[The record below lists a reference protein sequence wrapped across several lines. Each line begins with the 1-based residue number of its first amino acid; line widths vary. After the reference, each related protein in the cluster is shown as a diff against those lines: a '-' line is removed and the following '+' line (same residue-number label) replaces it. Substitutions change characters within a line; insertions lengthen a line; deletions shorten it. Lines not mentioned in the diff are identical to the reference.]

1 VFIVDNILFSPV
13 KGVLWIM
20 KELHKHVQQEQA
32 AEAERL
38 TARLSE
44 LYMLLE
50 TGQLTAEEF
59 DEQET
64 QILDRLDE
72 IQAQA
77 DAAIAAGE
85 DPDDVAED
93 EEDGE
98 EDEDGE
104 TEEEDGVDDSDDEV
118 DSESEADELV
128 EADQMQTAGAAA
140 PATAAEPDHD
150 NLLAAMEAELE
161 QNRLARQARQ
171 NPSQL
176 PSQHPSQHPSASRD
190 AA

>member
-1 VFIVDNILFSPV
+1 MFIVDNILFSPV

-85 DPDDVAED
+85 DPEDVAED

-104 TEEEDGVDDSDDEV
+104 ADEDEDEV

-128 EADQMQTAGAAA
+128 EADQVQTAEAAA
-140 PATAAEPDHD
+140 PPTAAEPDHD
-150 NLLAAMEAELE
+150 DLLAAMEAELE
-161 QNRLARQARQ
+161 QNRLAREARQ
-171 NPSQL
+171 NPSHL
-176 PSQHPSQHPSASRD
+176 PFQHPSASRD

>member
-1 VFIVDNILFSPV
+1 MFIVDNILFSPV

-85 DPDDVAED
+85 DPEDVAED

-98 EDEDGE
+98 ADDDGEADEDDDL
-104 TEEEDGVDDSDDEV
+104 DGSDDEV

-128 EADQMQTAGAAA
+128 EADQVQAVEAAA
-140 PATAAEPDHD
+140 PATAAEPEHD
-150 NLLAAMEAELE
+150 DLLAAMEAELE

-176 PSQHPSQHPSASRD
+176 PSQHPSASRD

>member
-1 VFIVDNILFSPV
+1 MFIVDNILFSPV

-38 TARLSE
+38 TTRLSE

-77 DAAIAAGE
+77 DAATAAGE
-85 DPDDVAED
+85 DPEDVAED
-93 EEDGE
+93 QEDGQE
-98 EDEDGE
+98 DDDLEADEDDE
-104 TEEEDGVDDSDDEV
+104 LDDSDDEA
-118 DSESEADELV
+118 DSESESDELV
-128 EADQMQTAGAAA
+128 EVNQMQTAEAAA
-140 PATAAEPDHD
+140 PATAADPDHD
-150 NLLAAMEAELE
+150 DVLAAMEAELE
-161 QNRLARQARQ
+161 QNRLAREARQ
-171 NPSQL
+171 N
-176 PSQHPSQHPSASRD
+176 PSQHPSASRD

>member
-1 VFIVDNILFSPV
+1 MFIVDNILFSPV

-85 DPDDVAED
+85 DPEDVAED

-98 EDEDGE
+98 ADEDE
-104 TEEEDGVDDSDDEV
+104 DEV

-128 EADQMQTAGAAA
+128 EADQVQTAEAAA
-140 PATAAEPDHD
+140 PPTAAEPDHD
-150 NLLAAMEAELE
+150 DLLAAMEAELE
-161 QNRLARQARQ
+161 QNRLAREARQ
-171 NPSQL
+171 NPSHL
-176 PSQHPSQHPSASRD
+176 PFQHPSASRD